1 MAHCRLPDLPGRPP
15 LGGRVLSHDQVEA
28 VLMRRAG
35 WEVRALAEEDG
46 SFEENPP
53 TLSDFVK
60 RDLRW
65 CQGNWRYVHLVGRP
79 DLHWMGRLQL
89 WLAILMYVSGPAWIL
104 FSLVS
109 FGRAI
114 AAANWPAAQAAGGPS
129 GPFLGTPLPWEP

>member
-1 MAHCRLPDLPGRPP
+1 
-15 LGGRVLSHDQVEA
+15 
-28 VLMRRAG
+28 
-35 WEVRALAEEDG
+35 
-46 SFEENPP
+46 
-53 TLSDFVK
+53 
-60 RDLRW
+60 
-65 CQGNWRYVHLVGRP
+65 
-79 DLHWMGRLQL
+79 MGRLQL